1 MYKQKSYNVNYP
13 RSSSTICNSEQT
25 DQPEQSEQNILE
37 ILGDVIGA
45 LSLFG
50 LLFVGLFFAGVYS

>member
-1 MYKQKSYNVNYP
+1 MYEQKSHNVNYH
-13 RSSSTICNSEQT
+13 RSSSTIYNSEQT
-25 DQPEQSEQNILE
+25 DQPEQSNQNILE

>member
-1 MYKQKSYNVNYP
+1 MYKQKSHNVNYP

>member
-1 MYKQKSYNVNYP
+1 MYQQKSYNVNYP

-25 DQPEQSEQNILE
+25 DQPEQSKQNILE

>member
-1 MYKQKSYNVNYP
+1 MDKQKSYNANYP

-25 DQPEQSEQNILE
+25 DQPEQSNQNILE

>member
-1 MYKQKSYNVNYP
+1 MDKQKSYNVNYP

-25 DQPEQSEQNILE
+25 EQPEQSNQNILE
-37 ILGDVIGA
+37 ILGDVVGA

-50 LLFVGLFFAGVYS
+50 LLFVGLFFAGIYS

>member
-1 MYKQKSYNVNYP
+1 MYQQKSHNENYP

-25 DQPEQSEQNILE
+25 DQPEQSDQNILE
-37 ILGDVIGA
+37 ILGDVVGA

>member
-1 MYKQKSYNVNYP
+1 MYQQKSHNVNYP

-25 DQPEQSEQNILE
+25 DQPEQSDQNILE
-37 ILGDVIGA
+37 ILGDVVGA

-50 LLFVGLFFAGVYS
+50 LLFVGLFFAGGYS

>member
-1 MYKQKSYNVNYP
+1 MYEQKSHNVNYP

-25 DQPEQSEQNILE
+25 DQPEQSNQNILE
-37 ILGDVIGA
+37 ILGDVVGA

-50 LLFVGLFFAGVYS
+50 LLLVGLFFAGVYS

>member
-1 MYKQKSYNVNYP
+1 MYQQKSHNVNYR

-25 DQPEQSEQNILE
+25 DQPEQSDQNILE

-45 LSLFG
+45 LSLFA

>member
-1 MYKQKSYNVNYP
+1 MEEKLSYNVNYP

-25 DQPEQSEQNILE
+25 EQPEQSNQNILE
-37 ILGDVIGA
+37 ILGDVVGA

-50 LLFVGLFFAGVYS
+50 LLFVGLFFAGIYQ

>member
-1 MYKQKSYNVNYP
+1 MNQQKSYNMNYP
-13 RSSSTICNSEQT
+13 RSGSTICNSEQT

>member
-25 DQPEQSEQNILE
+25 DQPEQSDQNILE

>member
-1 MYKQKSYNVNYP
+1 MYKQKSYNVNYL

-25 DQPEQSEQNILE
+25 DQPEQSEHNILE

>member
-1 MYKQKSYNVNYP
+1 MYQQKSHNVNYP

-25 DQPEQSEQNILE
+25 DQPEQSDHNILE

>member
-1 MYKQKSYNVNYP
+1 MHEQKSYNVNYP
-13 RSSSTICNSEQT
+13 RSSSTIYNSEQT
-25 DQPEQSEQNILE
+25 DQPEQSNQNILE

>member
-1 MYKQKSYNVNYP
+1 MDKQKSYNVNYP

-25 DQPEQSEQNILE
+25 DQPEQSDQNILE

-50 LLFVGLFFAGVYS
+50 LLFVGLFFAGIYS

>member
-1 MYKQKSYNVNYP
+1 MYEQKSYNENYP

-25 DQPEQSEQNILE
+25 DQPEQSNQNILE

>member
-1 MYKQKSYNVNYP
+1 MDKKKSYNVNYP

-25 DQPEQSEQNILE
+25 DQPEQSDQNILE

>member
-1 MYKQKSYNVNYP
+1 MDKQKSYNVYYP

-25 DQPEQSEQNILE
+25 DQPEQSDQNILE

>member
-1 MYKQKSYNVNYP
+1 MYQQKSHNVNYP

-25 DQPEQSEQNILE
+25 DQPEQSDQNILE
-37 ILGDVIGA
+37 ILGDVVGA

>member
-1 MYKQKSYNVNYP
+1 MYQQKSHNVNYP
-13 RSSSTICNSEQT
+13 RSSSTIYNSEQT
-25 DQPEQSEQNILE
+25 DQPEQSNQNILE
-37 ILGDVIGA
+37 ILGDVLGA

>member
-1 MYKQKSYNVNYP
+1 MEEKLSHNVYYP

-25 DQPEQSEQNILE
+25 EQPEQSNQNILE
-37 ILGDVIGA
+37 ILGDVVGA
-45 LSLFG
+45 ISLFG

>member
-1 MYKQKSYNVNYP
+1 MDKQKSYNVNYP

-25 DQPEQSEQNILE
+25 EQPEQSNQNILE

-45 LSLFG
+45 ISLFG
-50 LLFVGLFFAGVYS
+50 LLFVGLFFAGVYQ

>member
-1 MYKQKSYNVNYP
+1 MYQQKSHNVNYL
-13 RSSSTICNSEQT
+13 RSGSPICNSEQT